1 MLIMRELVVEFIGSL
16 NTTCP
21 TAQLRSSLS
30 IFAHNDCAKLLVQ
43 NHISPFL
50 CL

>member
-1 MLIMRELVVEFIGSL
+1 MSIMGKLIVEYIGTL

-21 TAQLRSSLS
+21 TAQFRPSLP
-30 IFAHNDCAKLLVQ
+30 IFAHNDCTKPLVQ
-43 NHISPFL
+43 NQISPFL

>member
-1 MLIMRELVVEFIGSL
+1 MLIMRKLVVEFIGTL

-21 TAQLRSSLS
+21 TAQLRLSLP
-30 IFAHNDCAKLLVQ
+30 IFAHNDCTKLLVQ
-43 NHISPFL
+43 NQISPFL